1 MLDVSSVEK
10 YGILCLGSYCSSSE
24 EYCDSRGS
32 PARVVFFFS
41 KHDSRSSLSETL
53 EVLTCSPNSSI
64 RHVLCI
70 LQYKNQSK
78 LEVVASLEVLPFV
91 YCLGFWKV

>member
-1 MLDVSSVEK
+1 MESCALDPAVVLLKNIVIVEALQPWW
-10 YGILCLGSYCSSSE
+10 Y
-24 EYCDSRGS
+24 
-32 PARVVFFFS
+32 FFS

-78 LEVVASLEVLPFV
+78 LQVVASLEVLQFV